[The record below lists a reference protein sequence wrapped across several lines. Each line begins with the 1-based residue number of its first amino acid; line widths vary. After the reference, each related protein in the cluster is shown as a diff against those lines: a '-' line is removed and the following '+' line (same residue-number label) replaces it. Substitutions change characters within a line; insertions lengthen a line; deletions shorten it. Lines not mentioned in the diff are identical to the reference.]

1 MFKGKPAAPAPRP
14 ETPEAL
20 YLHGGL
26 GRTQKAVPGLWV
38 HQGDVL
44 RSYAVDHQQTPDLAI
59 ELPTGTGKTLPGLL
73 IADWVRRDG
82 ERVAFAVPTVQLA
95 AQVVATAREE
105 GIPVVQLT
113 GSAVEWDIAAETAY
127 EAGEAVAVVT
137 YHTIFNSNPKL
148 LDADVVIFDDAHSGD
163 QAVGE
168 NYGIRIARSDA
179 TPYKAVLE
187 ALAPLLPPLLLERLR
202 DDDAVESGSHNALRL
217 LLPALD
223 SSVLASFD
231 AALRGLPTPYS
242 YDYRKLR
249 GALASCCVY
258 LSHAGVQIRP
268 MVPPTF
274 ENRIFVSA
282 RQRIYLSATLGDG
295 GELERSFGR
304 QSIVRMPLTPGTQP
318 RSGRRLFLFPD
329 LVAGGDADA
338 VIKSIIAISG
348 KAVVLSQTSTEKAA
362 ATGEWL
368 APEGTPVFTAD
379 HLRSSLQLFAGAP
392 KGVLSVANRY
402 DGLDL
407 PGDTCRVVVLDGL
420 PNSYSLQERF
430 LGERADAQAT
440 LAERVRTRVI
450 QGAGRCTRGPNDY
463 AVVLVR
469 GADLTR
475 YFSRPEVR
483 GALDAELQAEVEFG
497 WENSKGATRDDLI
510 ALATT
515 FLEQG
520 PLWREQGEPALA
532 EFRREAVKVAPAG
545 SDALMAV
552 ADAEVEAWQLAAE
565 GNWRDASAKMQEAAR
580 GVGLGGEATR
590 GYRSVLLYLAAAWLD
605 MVSSSAAEAGRVR
618 DLVRHAESA
627 ATRGTWLR
635 EMPDLGES
643 EVTALSGADAVA
655 VAAVAARLAQ
665 GIRVERHQASMGKMV
680 AQLNQTDASEYEVG
694 LASLG
699 TLLGADAFRP
709 QGDGRSDSVWL
720 WDTAMWLTFEAKS
733 EEHENATI
741 PLKYVR
747 QVNTQLDQLASDQR
761 VDVAPAD
768 SRSFLVSPRSTVD
781 PEHAPVAH
789 PNLYLVPLS
798 AVAELA
804 ADAQAAWNVLVT
816 AGVGQNEGALR
827 SLVADTLG
835 QFDCLPTQVSDRLST
850 DRIRPWSDG

>member
-1 MFKGKPAAPAPRP
+1 MFKGKPAAAAPRP

-20 YLHGGL
+20 YLNGGL
-26 GRTQKAVPGLWV
+26 GRSQKAVPGLWV

-44 RSYAVDHQQTPDLAI
+44 RSYAADHQRTADLAI

-73 IADWVRRDG
+73 IGDWVRRGG
-82 ERVAFAVPTVQLA
+82 ERVAFATPTTQLA

-105 GIPVVQLT
+105 GVPVVQLT
-113 GSAVEWDIAAETAY
+113 GTSTGWDVADQTAY
-127 EAGEAVAVVT
+127 EAGDAIAVVT

-148 LDADVVIFDDAHSGD
+148 LDPGVVIFDDAHSGE

-179 TPYKAVLE
+179 RSYTAVLD
-187 ALAPLLPPLLLERLR
+187 ALAPLLPGLLLERLR
-202 DDDAVESGSHNALRL
+202 DDQAESGSHNALRL
-217 LLPALD
+217 LLPGLEPA
-223 SSVLASFD
+223 VLASFD
-231 AALRGLPTPYS
+231 AALRRLPSPHNF
-242 YDYRKLR
+242 DYRKLR
-249 GALASCCVY
+249 GALSSCCVY
-258 LSHAGVQIRP
+258 LSHAGIQIRP

-282 RQRIYLSATLGDG
+282 RQRIYLSATLGAG

-304 QSIVRMPLTPGTQP
+304 QSIVRLPLTSGTQP
-318 RSGRRLFLFPD
+318 RSGRRLFVFPD
-329 LVAGGDADA
+329 LVVGGDGDA
-338 VIKSIIAISG
+338 VTKRIIAAAG
-348 KAVVLSQTSTEKAA
+348 KAVVLSQTSTEKAM

-368 APEGTPVFTAD
+368 APEGTPVFTAE
-379 HLRSSLQLFAGAP
+379 HLRTSLQQFADAP
-392 KGVLSVANRY
+392 RGVLSVANRY

-407 PGDTCRVVVLDGL
+407 PGNTCRVVVLDGL

-430 LGERADAQAT
+430 LSERADAQAT

-450 QGAGRCTRGPNDY
+450 QGAGRCTRGPNDF
-463 AVVLVR
+463 AVVVVR

-475 YFSRPEVR
+475 YFSRREVR
-483 GALDAELQAEVEFG
+483 RALDAELQAEVEFG
-497 WENSKGATRDDLI
+497 WENSKGATGDELL
-510 ALATT
+510 ALTAT

-520 PLWREQGEPALA
+520 PIWRDQGEKALA
-532 EFRREAVKVAPAG
+532 EFRRDAVKVAPAG
-545 SDALMAV
+545 SEPLMAV

-565 GNWRDASAKMQEAAR
+565 GNWREASAKLQEAAR
-580 GVGLGGEATR
+580 GAGRGGEATR

-618 DLVRHAESA
+618 DLVRQAKSA

-643 EVTALSGADAVA
+643 EATTLSGADAVA
-655 VAAVAARLAQ
+655 VAAVAVRLAQ
-665 GIRVERHQASMGKMV
+665 GIRVDRQQASMAKMV
-680 AQLNQTDASEYEVG
+680 AQLNQTDATEYEAG
-694 LASLG
+694 LANLG
-699 TLLGADAFRP
+699 RLVGANAFKP
-709 QGDGRSDSVWL
+709 QGDGRSDSAWL

-741 PLKYVR
+741 PLKYIR
-747 QVNTQLDQLASDQR
+747 QVNSQLDQLASDQK
-761 VDVAPAD
+761 VGVAPVD
-768 SRSFLVSPRSTVD
+768 SRSFLISPRSTVD

-789 PNLYLVPLS
+789 PNLYLVPLG

-816 AGVGQNEGALR
+816 AGVGQAEGPLR

-835 QFDCLPTQVSDRLST
+835 QFDCLPSQISDRLST
-850 DRIRPWSDG
+850 DRIRPWSDA